1 MVSSIVKKQIIAV
14 VAVCCLLWSLFLIRF
29 STTIHYLNEES
40 STTTSSI
47 SILPINV
54 TTHTTSNNNNNN
66 NKNRNR
72 NRNILINERS
82 TSNGGIINRQSP
94 LQVVSE
100 LKSSN
105 YNKDDFDKNKNN
117 NYDDDAKKKNIIND
131 NDTTKKKKI
140 VNVAYAISI
149 TSCPIIIEN
158 VTTTSNNSTP
168 STSTST
174 RRRFAPT
181 VFDGPAVLSQ
191 SIREVHESSK
201 AFYLNS
207 TTNNNNDDDNED
219 DIYNSYDYDYDYTL
233 YAFVLPSAAENG
245 CGQALESLGY
255 NVIVRDIPFDVND
268 IGGKYREKIETN
280 GCCGSK
286 EFMKLWS
293 YSLVEHDIVVHVDTD
308 VFFVKPLNVLF
319 DAMMI
324 SSDSSSSEEDSL
336 ISTRDG
342 DNNRYKINPQQEKEI
357 KRQHHLLP
365 PHITINT
372 NRNNNDNTNN
382 NNNERIDFFYTRDYL
397 QENSN
402 ALLVMRD
409 RERNKNN
416 NNNQNAINSFSYTSS
431 WLPVQGGFF
440 IVRPNSR
447 VLDDMV
453 KTILKGEWNLGGPHA
468 KKYSGFWG
476 AYQIQ
481 GFLSYWYSDDNDN
494 EQRKRNEQQQQQ
506 QNTVGSNN
514 NNNTYDYHRSIN
526 AIELNP
532 CIFNTMT
539 HDRDDSE
546 GREKDYYDFRR
557 PKCKT
562 TAMEQ
567 IYSVHLTQ
575 CLKPWACPHLKS
587 GHPRRCINHHRNWFE
602 LRRSLEQEWN
612 RAIPTDGWYFERT
625 LGYCR
630 RDDPPKRLPN
640 ITNIEKTP
648 IKRYYVPLEMLN

>member
-1 MVSSIVKKQIIAV
+1 MVSFIVKKQIIAV
-14 VAVCCLLWSLFLIRF
+14 VAVCCLVWSLFLIRF
-29 STTIHYLNEES
+29 STTIHYLNENE

-47 SILPINV
+47 LPIDV
-54 TTHTTSNNNNNN
+54 TTHMTSSSN
-66 NKNRNR
+66 NKNRNV
-72 NRNILINERS
+72 LINERF
-82 TSNGGIINRQSP
+82 TNSNGRINRQSP
-94 LQVVSE
+94 PLVSE
-100 LKSSN
+100 TKSSN
-105 YNKDDFDKNKNN
+105 DNDNDNFDNN
-117 NYDDDAKKKNIIND
+117 NDDAKTKTKTKNTVND
-131 NDTTKKKKI
+131 NDTNMKNKKI

-149 TSCPIIIEN
+149 TSCPSIIEN
-158 VTTTSNNSTP
+158 VTTTSNSNSTP
-168 STSTST
+168 STRATT

-191 SIREVHESSK
+191 SIREVHKSSK

-207 TTNNNNDDDNED
+207 TKTANKTYGDIGDN
-219 DIYNSYDYDYDYTL
+219 YTSYDYDYDYTL
-233 YAFVLPSAAENG
+233 YAFVLPFAAEDG
-245 CGQALESLGY
+245 CDQALESLGY
-255 NVIVRDIPFDVND
+255 NVIIRDIPFDVND
-268 IGGKYREKIETN
+268 ISGKYREKIEKN

-308 VFFVKPLNVLF
+308 VFFIKPLNVLF
-319 DAMMI
+319 DAMML
-324 SSDSSSSEEDSL
+324 SSSEDSSIL
-336 ISTRDG
+336 RDG
-342 DNNRYKINPQQEKEI
+342 DNNRYKINPQQGKQI
-357 KRQHHLLP
+357 KRQHHLIP

-372 NRNNNDNTNN
+372 NRNNNNNINN
-382 NNNERIDFFYTRDYL
+382 NNNKRIDFFYTRDYL

-402 ALLVMRD
+402 AMLVMRD

-416 NNNQNAINSFSYTSS
+416 NNHNTIKPFTYTSS

-476 AYQIQ
+476 QYQIQ

-494 EQRKRNEQQQQQ
+494 EQHKRNEQQEQQ

-514 NNNTYDYHRSIN
+514 NKNKYDYHHSIN

-532 CIFNTMT
+532 CIFNAMT

-546 GREKDYYDFRR
+546 GREKNYYDFRR

-575 CLKPWACPHLKS
+575 CLKPWVCPHLKS
-587 GHPRRCINHHRNWFE
+587 GHPRRCTNHHRKWFE

-612 RAIPTDGWYFERT
+612 RTIPTDGWYFERT

-630 RDDPPKRLPN
+630 RDDPPQRLPN
-640 ITNIEKTP
+640 ITNVEKTP
-648 IKRYYVPLEMLN
+648 IKRYYVPLEALA

>member
-1 MVSSIVKKQIIAV
+1 MVSFIVKKQIIAV
-14 VAVCCLLWSLFLIRF
+14 VAVCCLVYRSLFLIRF
-29 STTIHYLNEES
+29 STTIHYLNEND
-40 STTTSSI
+40 STSI
-47 SILPINV
+47 SSILPIDV
-54 TTHTTSNNNNNN
+54 TTHVTSNSNT
-66 NKNRNR
+66 KNRNV
-72 NRNILINERS
+72 LINERS
-82 TSNGGIINRQSP
+82 NSNGRINRQLPS
-94 LQVVSE
+94 LVTE
-100 LKSSN
+100 TKSSV
-105 YNKDDFDKNKNN
+105 NN
-117 NYDDDAKKKNIIND
+117 NNSNNFDNNNNDDDAKTKTKTKMKNIIND
-131 NDTTKKKKI
+131 NDTKTKNKKI

-149 TSCPIIIEN
+149 TSCPSTIEN
-158 VTTTSNNSTP
+158 VTTTSNSNSTP
-168 STSTST
+168 PT

-207 TTNNNNDDDNED
+207 TTRANNTYGDNGD
-219 DIYNSYDYDYDYTL
+219 TYTSYDYDYDYTL
-233 YAFVLPSAAENG
+233 YAFVLPSAAEDG

-255 NVIVRDIPFDVND
+255 NVIISDIPFDVND
-268 IGGKYREKIETN
+268 ISGEYRDKIEKN

-308 VFFVKPLNVLF
+308 VFFIKPLDVLF
-319 DAMMI
+319 DAMML
-324 SSDSSSSEEDSL
+324 SSSEDSS
-336 ISTRDG
+336 ISRN
-342 DNNRYKINPQQEKEI
+342 DNSNRYKINPQQEKQI
-357 KRQHHLLP
+357 KRQHHLIP

-372 NRNNNDNTNN
+372 NRINN
-382 NNNERIDFFYTRDYL
+382 NNINNNNKRIDFFYTRDYL

-402 ALLVMRD
+402 AMLVMRD
-409 RERNKNN
+409 RERNKNKN
-416 NNNQNAINSFSYTSS
+416 NNNNNHNTIKPFTYTSS

-453 KTILKGEWNLGGPHA
+453 KTLLKGEWNSWGPHA

-476 AYQIQ
+476 QYQIQ

-494 EQRKRNEQQQQQ
+494 EQRKRNEQHQQQQ
-506 QNTVGSNN
+506 QNTAGSNN
-514 NNNTYDYHRSIN
+514 NKNKYDYHRSIN

-546 GREKDYYDFRR
+546 GRKKKYYDFRR

-575 CLKPWACPHLKS
+575 CLKPWVCPHLKS
-587 GHPRRCINHHRNWFE
+587 SHPRRCIDHHRKWFE

-612 RAIPTDGWYFERT
+612 RTIPTDGWYFERT

-630 RDDPPKRLPN
+630 RDNPPQRLPN
-640 ITNIEKTP
+640 ETNIEKTP
-648 IKRYYVPLEMLN
+648 IKRYYVPLEALA